1 MVESRKDGEGKH
13 IHMPSPS
20 YWPLVA
26 AFALP
31 VICYGLIYR
40 AWAVSILGALWLIG
54 AVYAWGLEPQT
65 APPED
70 EDDTQLPPALGTGNG
85 GESVPVLERASD

>member
-1 MVESRKDGEGKH
+1 
-13 IHMPSPS
+13 MPSPS

-26 AFALP
+26 SLAFP

-40 AWAVSILGALWLIG
+40 VWAVSILGAFWLIG
-54 AVYAWGLEPQT
+54 AIYAWALEPQT

-70 EDDTQLPPALGTGNG
+70 DGDAVEPPALGSGDDGQPVPALAQG
-85 GESVPVLERASD
+85 GG